1 MKINDICK
9 YFACFFSCFFY
20 RFFTCISSLVARSP
34 LALGTPAG
42 ILLPIK
48 YPYTF

>member
-1 MKINDICK
+1 MKINDIYK

-20 RFFTCISSLVARSP
+20 RFFTYISSLVARSH
-34 LALGTPAG
+34 LALGTPDG
-42 ILLPIK
+42 ILHSIK

>member
-1 MKINDICK
+1 MKTNDIYK
-9 YFACFFSCFFY
+9 YFACLFSCFY